1 MAGIA
6 PSRAG
11 GRISAARLARLVEAI
26 RAVLTAA
33 IAAGGSSLRDYVRPD
48 GELGYFSKEWRV
60 YGRAGEACD
69 CGAPGRRQNAGGR
82 STFLCPVCPR
92 AVWYTCVGGAPTPPP
107 PPPPLSA

>member
-33 IAAGGSSLRDYVRPD
+33 IAAGGSSLRDYVRPA
-48 GELGYFSKEWRV
+48 GELGSFPKEWPV
-60 YGRAGEACD
+60 YGREGEACD
-69 CGAPGRRQNAGGR
+69 CGARGRRQTEGGR
-82 STFLCPVCPR
+82 AALWCPACQR
-92 AVWYTCVGGAPTPPP
+92 SAMGDGAGRGRGWRDEEV
-107 PPPPLSA
+107 